1 LDRWSAYTS
10 EAATRALPAEVAEKT
25 KQHVLDTLAAMI
37 SGSELPPGRAAV
49 QFSREYGGKEVATV
63 VATNFLCGPI
73 EAALTNGMLAHADE
87 TDDSHS
93 PSQSHPGCAVVPAA
107 LAAGEQFR
115 INGTHFVRAVTLGYD
130 IGTRVTMTLGGQ
142 QFEAESHWSTHSIAP
157 LFGAAAAA
165 SCAAGLN
172 AQQMRWMLG
181 YPAHQSSGL
190 GGWDRD
196 T

>member
-1 LDRWSAYTS
+1 
-10 EAATRALPAEVAEKT
+10 
-25 KQHVLDTLAAMI
+25 M
-37 SGSELPPGRAAV
+37 
-49 QFSREYGGKEVATV
+49 
-63 VATNFLCGPI
+63 
-73 EAALTNGMLAHADE
+73 TNGMLAHSDE

-157 LFGAAAAA
+157 LFGAAEAA
-165 SCAAGLN
+165 SWPPGPN
-172 AQQMRWMLG
+172 GQK
-181 YPAHQSSGL
+181 SG
-190 GGWDRD
+190 GDVGHRG